1 VKANEVRFIQ
11 SKHAQKLRDE
21 KIEGERGVTK
31 DEFIEN
37 LIKKKDEIKA
47 MGKPPPVKQSRISL
61 TILQN
66 YMLALSIMSNIC
78 QRFIRDENP
87 ASDNRRIYQLA
98 FREQLERLTKY
109 EEAINHKK
117 YGKFSPRS
125 KLLNVE
131 EDVNISY
138 LVV

>member
-1 VKANEVRFIQ
+1 
-11 SKHAQKLRDE
+11 
-21 KIEGERGVTK
+21 
-31 DEFIEN
+31 
-37 LIKKKDEIKA
+37 
-47 MGKPPPVKQSRISL
+47 M

-87 ASDNRRIYQLA
+87 TSNNRRIYQFA

-109 EEAINHKK
+109 EESINHKK
-117 YGKFSPRS
+117 YGQYSPRS
-125 KLLNVE
+125 KLLNIE

-138 LVV
+138 LVVQHRNEVIDNMDLDIS

>member
-1 VKANEVRFIQ
+1 M
-11 SKHAQKLRDE
+11 KH
-21 KIEGERGVTK
+21 
-31 DEFIEN
+31 
-37 LIKKKDEIKA
+37 
-47 MGKPPPVKQSRISL
+47 SRISM

-87 ASDNRRIYQLA
+87 VSNNRRIYELS

-109 EEAINHKK
+109 EDAINHKK

-125 KLLNVE
+125 KLLNID